1 MLELSGGI
9 VIPDNEL
16 ELHAIRAQ
24 GAGGQ
29 NVNKVATAIHLRFD
43 SQRSSLPDNYKARL
57 LNHPDNRINP
67 QGIIVI
73 KAQRHRTQ
81 EKNRMD
87 ALARLKNLIE
97 QAVSVRKLRKPTK
110 PTQGSKL
117 RRLESKAHRGK
128 LKSLRGK
135 ALE

>member
-1 MLELSGGI
+1 MLQLSDGV
-9 VIPDNEL
+9 VIPDSEL

-43 SQRSSLPDNYKARL
+43 SQRSSLPENYKTRL
-57 LNHPDNRINP
+57 LNFPDQRINP

-81 EKNRMD
+81 EKNRQD
-87 ALARLKNLIE
+87 ALDRLKNLIE
-97 QAVSVRKLRKPTK
+97 QAIAVRKLRKPTA
-110 PTQGSKL
+110 PTRGSKL
-117 RRLESKAHRGK
+117 RRLESKAHRSK

-135 ALE
+135 AID